1 MTAAAAAVAAAYEAV
16 SGEQWDRTGRRS
28 DGATFTVDT
37 FARYHLHD
45 LVHHAHDVSHITKRV
60 TVASYEADAEAYAAG
75 QPPVSGEVAA
85 AVEGFAGL
93 LENGARVL
101 EVGSGSGRDAT
112 AARGAWPVGP
122 PYRHHPGLR
131 PPAPGRGPRG
141 DRPRPAGRRPRRSRA
156 RGAVRRGLG
165 LGQPAPRAS

>member
-1 MTAAAAAVAAAYEAV
+1 MADASWTPQGGVTREVPVCAA
-16 SGEQWDRTGRRS
+16 DRVRLAEGREPQIRE
-28 DGATFTVDT
+28 VDT

-75 QPPVSGEVAA
+75 QPPVSGEMAA

-101 EVGSGSGRDAT
+101 EVGSGSGRDAMLL
-112 AARGAWPVGP
+112 AERG
-122 PYRHHPGLR
+122 L
-131 PPAPGRGPRG
+131 
-141 DRPRPAGRRPRRSRA
+141 S
-156 RGAVRRGLG
+156 VRRTDIT
-165 LGQPAPRAS
+165 PAFVRLLRAAGH